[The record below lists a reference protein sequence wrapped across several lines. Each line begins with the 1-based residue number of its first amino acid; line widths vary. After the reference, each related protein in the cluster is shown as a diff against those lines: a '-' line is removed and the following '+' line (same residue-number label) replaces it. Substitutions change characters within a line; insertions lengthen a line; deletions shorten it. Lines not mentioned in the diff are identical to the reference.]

1 MKRVVIVGGGLSGLA
16 AAFRIREAHP
26 SYTVTLLEARTRLGG
41 NIGTDRIDGFTVER
55 GPNGLFDAKPH
66 AVQLCRD
73 LGLGDRLIPASEGS
87 RKNRYLFVKGKLH
100 RLPGDPL
107 GLLFSPVLSLGGR
120 LRVLTEPF
128 RKRPA
133 DVPVDESVA
142 AFAHRRF
149 GREAADVFVDAL
161 VTGIHAG
168 DPERLSVAAAFPR
181 LPLFERECGSVIRGF
196 LRAAKER
203 RRAAVERGEPPA
215 PQRMWSFREG
225 LQVLIDALAERLGDA
240 VRAGVSVSRLS
251 HDGSEWAVEAGS
263 GERWPADVVILTT
276 PADRQAKL
284 LAPLDPRLGELIG
297 GIRYAPVSVA
307 AVGYR
312 ETDAPVRPD
321 GFGYIAPQNTR
332 RELLGVQWC
341 SSTFPDRAPPGF
353 VLWRALAGGVS
364 RPDVAALPDDEFLK
378 LVHRELTVT
387 MGVTGEPVFSR
398 VVRWPKAIPQYELGH
413 PTRVAEIMKLG
424 GNHPGLV
431 LAGNAY
437 HGVAINDCCE
447 QAEAITRRV

>member
-1 MKRVVIVGGGLSGLA
+1 MKRVVILGGGLSGLA
-16 AAFRIREAHP
+16 AAFRISEAHP
-26 SYTVTLLEARTRLGG
+26 SYSVTLLEARTRLGG

-87 RKNRYLFVKGKLH
+87 RKNRYLFVRGMLH
-100 RLPGDPL
+100 RLPSDPL

-120 LRVLTEPF
+120 LRVLAEPF
-128 RKRPA
+128 RKRPVN
-133 DVPVDESVA
+133 VPDDESVA
-142 AFAHRRF
+142 AFARRRF

-161 VTGIHAG
+161 ATGIHAG

-181 LPLFERECGSVIRGF
+181 LVQFERECGGVIRGF
-196 LRAAKER
+196 LRAAKAR
-203 RRAAVERGEPPA
+203 RRASVERGELPA

-225 LQVLIDALAERLGDA
+225 LQVLIDTLAERLGDV
-240 VRAGVSVSRLS
+240 VRIGVSVSRLAR
-251 HDGSEWAVEAGS
+251 DGSEWAVEDES
-263 GERWPADVVILTT
+263 GGRWPADVVIFTT
-276 PADRQAKL
+276 PADHQTTL

-297 GIRYAPVSVA
+297 GIRYAPISVA

-312 ETDAPVRPD
+312 EQDAPIRPD

-332 RELLGVQWC
+332 RDLLGVQWC

-353 VLWRALAGGVS
+353 VLWRALAGGVN
-364 RPDVAALPDDEFLK
+364 RPDVTALSDEEFLRV
-378 LVHRELTVT
+378 VHRELTTT
-387 MGVTGEPVFSR
+387 MGVMGEPAFAR

-413 PTRVAEIMKLG
+413 PARVAEIMTRAA
-424 GNHPGLV
+424 NFPGLI
-431 LAGNAY
+431 LGGNAY

-447 QAEAITRRV
+447 QAAAIAGRV